1 MSKNFYNIYVQCF
14 LFTLVWQIILSTLY
28 LADLITYNP
37 LIEISDILPNYFFIF
52 LISLIFLSPLFSLI
66 LLSLIYFL
74 GGLLYFFTRQNITL
88 TQIYNLP
95 ELIAIY
101 NPYSFFII
109 IIFILV
115 IYLLYTV
122 SIKLNTINLKS
133 KTRLYNICLCFFL
146 LSMIGLGPK
155 YYFPII
161 SKHNTEN
168 FNKFATWKHGGQLYS
183 IIYHYADKNNMLHK
197 LKEIS
202 KENIN
207 DISSPHKFKKKLDV
221 DLIMIILLESFV
233 PRSDL
238 QPKKFKPFL
247 KDLDFESVILETPAY
262 GGYSAKSEFEILCG
276 LPELQPFGDMTF
288 NYFGGN
294 EIDFC
299 LPSVLSKLNFQTL
312 SITGTGIHFHN
323 AKKSYSSI
331 GFSKSIS
338 KKDLDNNDLDG
349 RHPSDKTIYERAY
362 KEILNREKDKLFLY
376 VFTAAGHSPYKLNK
390 KNRPKLTNDIY
401 LDRVTYSE
409 KELIEF
415 LKKINS
421 LNIKKSIVI
430 AGDHATESSI
440 FNRNKNLLTVWY
452 KSDSLNDFDENCSQ
466 YYQIPKFFT
475 NQRCL
480 KINTDQDKIIG
491 RGKNFS
497 GYDSYNEIIMK
508 LIKNSQ
514 K

>member
-1 MSKNFYNIYVQCF
+1 MLKNLYNMYFQCF
-14 LFTLVWQIILSTLY
+14 LFTLVWQIILSILY
-28 LADLITYNP
+28 FVDLITYNP

-52 LISLIFLSPLFSLI
+52 FISLIFLSPLFSFM
-66 LLSLIYFL
+66 LLSLIYFS
-74 GGLLYFFTRQNITL
+74 GGLLYIFTRQNITL

-95 ELIAIY
+95 ELITIY
-101 NPYSFFII
+101 NPYSFFIVI
-109 IIFILV
+109 ILIVIIFLMYKI
-115 IYLLYTV
+115 
-122 SIKLNTINLKS
+122 SIKLNTINLKP
-133 KTRLYNICLCFFL
+133 KIRFYNICLCFFL
-146 LSMIGLGPK
+146 LTIIGLGPK

-161 SKHNTEN
+161 SKYNTEN

-183 IIYHYADKNNMLHK
+183 IIYHYADRKNMFYK
-197 LKEIS
+197 FKEIS

-207 DISSPHKFKKKLDV
+207 DIPSPHIFKKKPDV
-221 DLIMIILLESFV
+221 DLIMMIMLESFV

-238 QPKKFKPFL
+238 QPTKFNPFL
-247 KDLDFESVILETPAY
+247 ENLGFKSIILETPAF

-288 NYFGGN
+288 NYFGGS

-299 LPSVLSKLNFQTL
+299 LPSILSKLNFQTL

-323 AKKSYSSI
+323 AKKSYNSI
-331 GFSKSIS
+331 GFNKSIS

-349 RHPSDKTIYERAY
+349 RHPSDKTIYKRAY

-376 VFTAAGHSPYKLNK
+376 VFTAAGHSPYELNK
-390 KNRPKLTNDIY
+390 KNRPKLTNDKY

-415 LKKINS
+415 LDKIDK

-430 AGDHATESSI
+430 AGDHATESGI

-452 KSDSLNDFDENCSQ
+452 RSDSLNDFDENCSQ

-475 NQRCL
+475 NQKCL
-480 KINTDQDKIIG
+480 KINTNQGKIIG

-497 GYDSYNEIIMK
+497 NYDTYNEIIMK
-508 LIKNSQ
+508 LIKKSQ